1 MTFTRYAIYYA
12 PPADAAWGEFATSWL
27 GWDMQAGQLVAQPEV
42 TGLDLTGLNHSGLDL
57 AAITQVPRKYGL
69 HATLKP
75 PMRLAEGCN
84 LAGLQAA
91 CEALAAKQAPVTLEG
106 LHLARLGRFLALRV
120 TGDETALSRLA
131 AACVQDLDPF
141 RAPASEAELSKRRAS
156 GLSPAQ
162 DANLLAWGYP
172 FVLDQFR
179 FHITLTGK
187 LPKAELPAV
196 EAALAAHLIP
206 LLPTPLMIR
215 DFALVGE
222 DEAGRFHMIQRYAL
236 TGPDHRA
243 GAE

>member
-1 MTFTRYAIYYA
+1 VTFTRYAIYFA
-12 PPADAAWGEFATSWL
+12 PPTDAAWGGFATSWL
-27 GWDMQAGQLVAQPEV
+27 GWDMQAGQTVAQPEV
-42 TGLDLTGLNHSGLDL
+42 TGPDLTGLDL
-57 AAITQVPRKYGL
+57 AQITQVPRKYGL

-84 LAGLQAA
+84 LADLQAA
-91 CEALAAKQAPVTLEG
+91 CEGLAAKQAPVTLEA

-120 TGDETALSRLA
+120 SGDETALSRLA

-141 RAPASEAELSKRRAS
+141 RAPASEAELAKRRAA
-156 GLSPAQ
+156 GLNPAQ

-196 EAALAAHLIP
+196 EAALATHLIP
-206 LLPTPLMIR
+206 LLPTPLVIR
-215 DFALVGE
+215 DVALVGE
-222 DEAGRFHMIQRYAL
+222 DDAGRFHLIHRYAL
-236 TGPDHRA
+236 TGPQDA
-243 GAE
+243 AAAE